1 MSKTIK
7 THSEARDYN
16 EYFKIDKIIVDE
28 FEDGKYTTS
37 YSRYKLTRPDAVTIL
52 VFNEDTQNVILV
64 KQFRYPIMGHVK
76 ENILEAVAGKID
88 AGESPKRA
96 AVRELEE

>member
-64 KQFRYPIMGHVK
+64 KQFRYPIMGP
-76 ENILEAVAGKID
+76 N
-88 AGESPKRA
+88 
-96 AVRELEE
+96 